1 MAEIN
6 YNNLYNQMGLLD
18 QKFYDSTFKNT
29 YDPDKSQTMLEGKS
43 GYNQMKAAYEAEQ
56 QVPKKSFIS
65 SAMSALNPFSELSAA
80 EMPQVPNVSLGTPLP
95 NFNTGITGASS
106 AIPNINGVP
115 MINTG
120 AINQKLQNT
129 DLVSQIIAANA
140 SQVPQINNQINSQVP
155 FNDYYGPNI
164 DTSFGVANEEDE
176 EQGSSFRNSLSGMG
190 RKFGLSSLIGLVTGN
205 PIIGLL
211 SKGIG
216 AIRGGSS
223 FVGPKGSTGY
233 GNDSAMSLFRRSN
246 TGAQFFQGLRDKR
259 AREDAAKRGA
269 AKQKDL
275 ARINAMR
282 AISGNSSNGGG
293 GGGNPGTTTGGS
305 SKDSGTGGSF
315 GTSSNNNSSFSD
327 YS

>member
-1 MAEIN
+1 MAEISF
-6 YNNLYNQMGLLD
+6 NNKYNQMNKLN
-18 QKFYDSTFKNT
+18 QQFYDSYFEDKYDSTKPMDQQSNSLTMKSLGDGSTTPDFAAMQSAYADAQKSKTKN
-29 YDPDKSQTMLEGKS
+29 
-43 GYNQMKAAYEAEQ
+43 
-56 QVPKKSFIS
+56 SFFS
-65 SAMSALNPFSELSAA
+65 MSADAA

-140 SQVPQINNQINSQVP
+140 SQVPQINNQVNSQVP

-176 EQGSSFRNSLSGMG
+176 EQGSSLSSMG
-190 RKFGLSSLIGLVTGN
+190 RKFGLSSLLGLVTGN

>member
-29 YDPDKSQTMLEGKS
+29 YNPDKSQTMLEGKS

-233 GNDSAMSLFRRSN
+233 GNDSAISLFRRSN

-293 GGGNPGTTTGGS
+293 GGNPGTTTGGS

>member
-282 AISGNSSNGGG
+282 AISGNSSNGGS

>member
-29 YDPDKSQTMLEGKS
+29 YNPDKSQTMLEGKS
-43 GYNQMKAAYEAEQ
+43 GYDQMKAAYEAEQ

>member
-211 SKGIG
+211 SKGMG
-216 AIRGGSS
+216 ALRGGSS